1 MRRQTYVDEVGNPI
15 NQSLEN
21 KKPLLRFFFVFGTIL
36 PIVIIILII
45 VAAVQNNNCLNIYN
59 TLKTASLNY
68 SKDEGTIPT
77 LEGESTNVRLDDL
90 YNSKYLSSTN
100 TDNNLCSGNVKI
112 TKYKDDYIYTIDVRG
127 CGQCSV
133 NVKYGDWSAEQ
144 SSYPSGKAI
153 VDVIPYYNYYNREV
167 STTEWSD
174 YYDDDELAD
183 ETSEYG
189 IKLPLD
195 KTSLPEVP
203 KEGEIVNIENSTTYY
218 YRYRDRSWKWYDIEG
233 DYSDFSSEQPDG
245 FANRDDNSEIYSEW
259 SDYSLNY
266 PEEKDYRTI
275 QNTTG
280 YKFYYLNENNEKVY
294 YNSGQ
299 YSAREDVNTEKYDHT
314 DSDTTTLYRYRDK
327 MWRWYNGTKR
337 KYSSYSSRQPS
348 DRPYK
353 DRETEILGNPTSW
366 EPESR
371 VNTTNQEYRVEERKI
386 MTRFRIQ
393 YEILSLKVL
402 DNPLNKEDFEK
413 KVKTTVPVFATNE
426 NYKLEVT
433 YKFRYK
439 KAN

>member
-1 MRRQTYVDEVGNPI
+1 MRRQTYVDEAGNPI
-15 NQSLEN
+15 NQSFEN

-36 PIVIIILII
+36 PVVIMILII
-45 VAAVQNNNCLNIYN
+45 VAVVQNSRCLNIYN
-59 TLKTASLNY
+59 TLKTSSLNY
-68 SKDEGTIPT
+68 AKDEGTLPT
-77 LEGESTNVRLDDL
+77 LEGESTTVKLDDL
-90 YNSKYLSSTN
+90 YNAKYLSSTN

-112 TKYKDDYIYTIDVRG
+112 TKYKDDYIYTVDARS

-133 NVKYGDWSAEQ
+133 NLKYGNWSAEQ

-153 VDVIPYYNYYNREV
+153 VDVISYYNYYDREV

-189 IKLPLD
+189 IRLPLD
-195 KTSLPEVP
+195 ETKLPEVP
-203 KEGEIVNIENSTTYY
+203 KEGKIVNIENDTTYY

-233 DYSDFSSEQPDG
+233 DYSDFSSEQPEG
-245 FANRDDNSEIYSEW
+245 YANRDDGSEKYSEW

-280 YKFYYLNENNEKVY
+280 YKFYYLNDKGDKVY

-299 YSAREDVNTEKYDHT
+299 YSAREDVNTEKYNHT

-327 MWRWYNGTKR
+327 MWRWYNGTQR

-348 DRPYK
+348 NQPYK
-353 DRETEILGNPTSW
+353 DRDTETLGNPTSW
-366 EPESR
+366 EPTSR
-371 VNTTNQEYRVEERKI
+371 VNASNQEYRVEERKI

-402 DNPLNKEDFEK
+402 DKSLNHSDFEK
-413 KVKTTVPVFATNE
+413 RIKMSIPAFASNE